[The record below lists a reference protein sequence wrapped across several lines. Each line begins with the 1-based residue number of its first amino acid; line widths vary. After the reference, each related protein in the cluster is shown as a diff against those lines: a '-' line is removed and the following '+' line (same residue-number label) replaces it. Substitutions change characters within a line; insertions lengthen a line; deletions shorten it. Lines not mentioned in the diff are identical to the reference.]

1 MLYFVAKSSLAML
14 VGWGGANREAEAQE
28 IMEIFLDT
36 MSSTDIMLSDKSI
49 K

>member
-1 MLYFVAKSSLAML
+1 ML
-14 VGWGGANREAEAQE
+14 VGWGGGNREAEAQE

-36 MSSTDIMLSDKSI
+36 ASSTDIMLSDKYI

>member
-1 MLYFVAKSSLAML
+1 ML
-14 VGWGGANREAEAQE
+14 VGWGGWNREAEAQE

-36 MSSTDIMLSDKSI
+36 AISTDIMLSDKSI